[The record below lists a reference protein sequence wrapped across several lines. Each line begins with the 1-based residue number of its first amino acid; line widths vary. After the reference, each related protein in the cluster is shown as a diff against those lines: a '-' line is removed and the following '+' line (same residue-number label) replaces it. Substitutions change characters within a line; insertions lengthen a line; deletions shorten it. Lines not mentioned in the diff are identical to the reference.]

1 MRHLYPIPLGFVL
14 LAACSSAPQAGSSAA
29 PRPGANARVLVV
41 AAPASAE
48 AETPAPPNSPSPSR
62 SVALAAAAPTVEVTL
77 AAAPPGGWS
86 GTHGNSRASVTGV
99 WGASGHVFAVGTDII
114 LHSTDRGL
122 HWSSTPGPRADWTA
136 IWGASIDDIYVG
148 GEPIVR
154 STDRGATWA
163 KTAPL
168 PGAAYAIW
176 GSGPDD
182 VYAVGGVARASGGS
196 APFIARTTDHGETW
210 SVLPHDVKSGW
221 FYAVVGAGQGEVLV
235 SGLSRGKEHTSAVL
249 LRSIDDGKKWTH
261 LPVAEPRMVEN
272 EQIRSLCFSTSGT
285 LYASMARA
293 LYATQDRGKT
303 WNLAADV
310 GAEVVGLGCFGR
322 EIFVGGRERRFLYS
336 RDDGKTWDTR
346 EIERYWTEPAM
357 ISFQAMFVAET
368 GETYVGCETPSWK
381 GSGTL
386 LRRAAR

>member
-1 MRHLYPIPLGFVL
+1 VRHLYPLPLGFAL

-29 PRPGANARVLVV
+29 PPPRARAPVLLV

-48 AETPAPPNSPSPSR
+48 AETPAPPNPPRSP
-62 SVALAAAAPTVEVTL
+62 SVALAAAAPTVALTL
-77 AAAPPGGWS
+77 APAPPGGWS
-86 GTHGNSRASVTGV
+86 GTHGNSRASVTGI

-148 GEPIVR
+148 GQPIVR

-163 KTAPL
+163 EAAPL
-168 PGAAYAIW
+168 PGAAHAIW

-182 VYAVGGVARASGGS
+182 VYAVGGASGVGGGS
-196 APFIARTTDHGETW
+196 SPFIARTTDHGRTW

-221 FYAVVGAGQGEVLV
+221 FYDVVGTGPGEVLV

-249 LRSIDDGKKWTH
+249 LRSTDGGRRWTH
-261 LPVAEPRMVEN
+261 LPVAEPRMVDN

-293 LYATQDRGKT
+293 LYATQDWGKT

-310 GAEVVGLGCFGR
+310 GAEVLGLGCFGR
-322 EIFVGGRERRFLYS
+322 EIFVGGRDRRFLYS
-336 RDDGKTWDTR
+336 RDHGKTWDPR
-346 EIERYWTEPAM
+346 EIERYWTEAAM
-357 ISFQAMFVAET
+357 ISFQSMFVAET
-368 GETYVGCETPSWK
+368 GETYVGSETPSWR